1 MSVCPVCGCK
11 TDELDFVLCTIEKNE
26 EMVCSFCE
34 KQIKKLYSDPTPATA
49 QVRWLS
55 SVLEKEVPSRP
66 QNISVALN
74 DMKNKFASESQETV
88 SVGAIESQFNSIRRD
103 VNTQQNLSNGSPS
116 ISVDQ
121 YNNLLKRLEKLEGDF
136 SKYKKSQLIKT
147 VIELGLPVVMA
158 IIIAIVFFASGLY
171 DSLSSIMSMF

>member
-34 KQIKKLYSDPTPATA
+34 KQIKKFYSDETPAVA

-74 DMKNKFASESQETV
+74 DMKNKFAPESNETV
-88 SVGAIESQFNSIRRD
+88 SAGAIESQFNGIRRD
-103 VNTQQNLSNGSPS
+103 VNVQPNPSNGSQS
-116 ISVDQ
+116 ISADQ

-136 SKYKKSQLIKT
+136 AKYKKSQLIKM
-147 VIELGLPVVMA
+147 VVELGLPVVLA
-158 IIIAIVFFASGLY
+158 IIIAIIFFASGLY

>member
-74 DMKNKFASESQETV
+74 AMKSKFAPEANETV
-88 SVGAIESQFNSIRRD
+88 SERAIESQVNSIKRD
-103 VNTQQNLSNGSPS
+103 VNMPLNPSNGAPN

-121 YNNLLKRLEKLEGDF
+121 YNNLIKRLEKLEGDF
-136 SKYKKSQLIKT
+136 SKYKKSQLIKM
-147 VIELGLPVVMA
+147 VIELGLPVVMLILLA
-158 IIIAIVFFASGLY
+158 IIFFASGLY
-171 DSLSSIMSMF
+171 ESLSQLTSMY

>member
-34 KQIKKLYSDPTPATA
+34 KQIKKLYSDETPSTA

-74 DMKNKFASESQETV
+74 AMKSKFAPETNEAV
-88 SVGAIESQFNSIRRD
+88 STGAIESQFNSIKRD
-103 VNTQQNLSNGSPS
+103 VNVPANLSSGTPG

-136 SKYKKSQLIKT
+136 SKYKKSQLIKM
-147 VIELGLPVVMA
+147 VIELGLPVVLVIVLA
-158 IIIAIVFFASGLY
+158 IIFFASGLY
-171 DSLSSIMSMF
+171 ESLSQLLSIL

>member
-1 MSVCPVCGCK
+1 
-11 TDELDFVLCTIEKNE
+11 
-26 EMVCSFCE
+26 MVCSFCE
-34 KQIKKLYSDPTPATA
+34 KQIKKLYSDETPSTA

-74 DMKNKFASESQETV
+74 AMKSKFAPETNEAV
-88 SVGAIESQFNSIRRD
+88 STGAIESQFNSIRRD
-103 VNTQQNLSNGSPS
+103 VNVPSNLSSGAPS

-136 SKYKKSQLIKT
+136 SKYKKSQLIKM
-147 VIELGLPVVMA
+147 VIELGLPVVLVIVLA
-158 IIIAIVFFASGLY
+158 IIFFASGLY
-171 DSLSSIMSMF
+171 ESLSQLLSIL

>member
-66 QNISVALN
+66 QNISVVLN
-74 DMKNKFASESQETV
+74 AMKSKFAPETNETV
-88 SVGAIESQFNSIRRD
+88 SERAIESQVNSIRRD
-103 VNTQQNLSNGSPS
+103 VNTPINPSNVAPN

-136 SKYKKSQLIKT
+136 SKYKKSQLIKMI
-147 VIELGLPVVMA
+147 IELGLPVVMLILLA
-158 IIIAIVFFASGLY
+158 IIFFASGLY
-171 DSLSSIMSMF
+171 DSLSQLISMY

>member
-55 SVLEKEVPSRP
+55 SVVEKEVSSRP
-66 QNISVALN
+66 QNISVAL
-74 DMKNKFASESQETV
+74 DVMKNKFAPESNETV
-88 SVGAIESQFNSIRRD
+88 SAGAIESQFNSIRRD
-103 VNTQQNLSNGSPS
+103 VNVQPNLSNGSQS
-116 ISVDQ
+116 ISADQ

-136 SKYKKSQLIKT
+136 SKYKKSQLIKM
-147 VIELGLPVVMA
+147 VVELGLPVVLA
-158 IIIAIVFFASGLY
+158 IIIAIIFFASGLY

>member
-34 KQIKKLYSDPTPATA
+34 KQIKKLYSDETPSTA

-74 DMKNKFASESQETV
+74 AMKSKFAPETNEAV
-88 SVGAIESQFNSIRRD
+88 STGAIESQFNSIRRD
-103 VNTQQNLSNGSPS
+103 VNVPSNLSSGAPS

-136 SKYKKSQLIKT
+136 SIYKKSQLIKMI
-147 VIELGLPVVMA
+147 IELGLPVVMLILLA
-158 IIIAIVFFASGLY
+158 IIFFASGLY
-171 DSLSSIMSMF
+171 ESLSQLISMY

>member
-74 DMKNKFASESQETV
+74 DMKNKFAPELNETV
-88 SVGAIESQFNSIRRD
+88 SAGAIESQFNSIRRD

-136 SKYKKSQLIKT
+136 SKYKKSQLIKM

>member
-34 KQIKKLYSDPTPATA
+34 KQIKKFYSDETPATA

-74 DMKNKFASESQETV
+74 AMKSKFAPETNEAV
-88 SVGAIESQFNSIRRD
+88 STGAIESQFNSIRRD
-103 VNTQQNLSNGSPS
+103 VNVPANLSSGTPS

-136 SKYKKSQLIKT
+136 SKYKKGQLIKM
-147 VIELGLPVVMA
+147 VIELGLPVVLVIVLA
-158 IIIAIVFFASGLY
+158 IIFFASGLY
-171 DSLSSIMSMF
+171 ESLSQLLSIL

>member
-55 SVLEKEVPSRP
+55 SVL
-66 QNISVALN
+66 
-74 DMKNKFASESQETV
+74 
-88 SVGAIESQFNSIRRD
+88 
-103 VNTQQNLSNGSPS
+103 
-116 ISVDQ
+116 
-121 YNNLLKRLEKLEGDF
+121 
-136 SKYKKSQLIKT
+136 
-147 VIELGLPVVMA
+147 
-158 IIIAIVFFASGLY
+158 
-171 DSLSSIMSMF
+171 

>member
-34 KQIKKLYSDPTPATA
+34 KQIKKLYSDSTPATA

-74 DMKNKFASESQETV
+74 AMKSKFVPETNETV
-88 SVGAIESQFNSIRRD
+88 STGAIESQVNSIKRD
-103 VNTQQNLSNGSPS
+103 VNMPINSSNGAPN

-121 YNNLLKRLEKLEGDF
+121 YNNLIKRLEKLEGDF
-136 SKYKKSQLIKT
+136 AKYKKSQLIKMI
-147 VIELGLPVVMA
+147 IELGLPVLMLILLA
-158 IIIAIVFFASGLY
+158 IIFFASGLY
-171 DSLSSIMSMF
+171 ESLSQLLSIL

>member
-34 KQIKKLYSDPTPATA
+34 KQIKKLYSDETPSTA

-74 DMKNKFASESQETV
+74 AMKSKFAPETNEAV
-88 SVGAIESQFNSIRRD
+88 STGAIESQFNSIRRD
-103 VNTQQNLSNGSPS
+103 VNVPSNLSSGAPS

-136 SKYKKSQLIKT
+136 SKYKKSQLIKM
-147 VIELGLPVVMA
+147 VIELGLPVVLVIVLA
-158 IIIAIVFFASGLY
+158 IIFFASGLY
-171 DSLSSIMSMF
+171 ESLSQLLSIL

>member
-34 KQIKKLYSDPTPATA
+34 KQIKKLYSDETPSTA

-74 DMKNKFASESQETV
+74 AMKSKFAPETNEAV
-88 SVGAIESQFNSIRRD
+88 STGAIESQFNSIRRD
-103 VNTQQNLSNGSPS
+103 VNAPSNLSSGAPS

-136 SKYKKSQLIKT
+136 SKYKKSQLIKM
-147 VIELGLPVVMA
+147 VIELGLPVVLVIVLA
-158 IIIAIVFFASGLY
+158 IIFFASGLY
-171 DSLSSIMSMF
+171 ESLSQLLSIL

>member
-34 KQIKKLYSDPTPATA
+34 KQIKKLYSDEAPATA
-49 QVRWLS
+49 QVRWLT
-55 SVLEKEVPSRP
+55 SVVEKEVPSRP
-66 QNISVALN
+66 QNIAVALN
-74 DMKNKFASESQETV
+74 AMQSKFVPEIQEKVASA
-88 SVGAIESQFNSIRRD
+88 AIEQQFSNIKRD
-103 VNTQQNLSNGSPS
+103 INMPKISSDGAQN

-136 SKYKKSQLIKT
+136 AKYKKSQLIKM
-147 VIELGLPVVMA
+147 VIELGLPVVLVIVLA
-158 IIIAIVFFASGLY
+158 IIFFASGLY
-171 DSLSSIMSMF
+171 ESLSQLLSIL

>member
-74 DMKNKFASESQETV
+74 DMKNKFALESNETV
-88 SVGAIESQFNSIRRD
+88 SAGAIESQFGSIRRD
-103 VNTQQNLSNGSPS
+103 VNAQQTLSNGSPG

-136 SKYKKSQLIKT
+136 SKYKKSQLIKMI
-147 VIELGLPVVMA
+147 IELGLPVVML
-158 IIIAIVFFASGLY
+158 ILLAIVFFASGLY
-171 DSLSSIMSMF
+171 DSLSMLTSMF

>member
-34 KQIKKLYSDPTPATA
+34 KQIKKLYSDETPAVA
-49 QVRWLS
+49 QVRW
-55 SVLEKEVPSRP
+55 PSRP

-74 DMKNKFASESQETV
+74 AMKSKFVPETNESV
-88 SVGAIESQFNSIRRD
+88 SAGALKSQVNSIRRD
-103 VNTQQNLSNGSPS
+103 INAPSDLSNGAPN

-121 YNNLLKRLEKLEGDF
+121 YNNLIKRLEKLEGDF
-136 SKYKKSQLIKT
+136 AKYKKSQLIKMI
-147 VIELGLPVVMA
+147 IELGLPVVMLILLA
-158 IIIAIVFFASGLY
+158 IIFFASGLY
-171 DSLSSIMSMF
+171 ESLSQLISMY

>member
-34 KQIKKLYSDPTPATA
+34 KQIKKLYSDETPSTA

-74 DMKNKFASESQETV
+74 AMKNKFAPETNEAV
-88 SVGAIESQFNSIRRD
+88 STGAIESQFNSIRRD
-103 VNTQQNLSNGSPS
+103 VNVPSNLSSGAPS

-136 SKYKKSQLIKT
+136 SKYKKSQLIKM
-147 VIELGLPVVMA
+147 VIELGLPVVLVIVLA
-158 IIIAIVFFASGLY
+158 IIFFASCLY
-171 DSLSSIMSMF
+171 ESLTQLLSIL

>member
-88 SVGAIESQFNSIRRD
+88 SVEAIESQFNSIRRD

-136 SKYKKSQLIKT
+136 SKYKKSQLIKM

>member
-1 MSVCPVCGCK
+1 MSICPVCGCK

-74 DMKNKFASESQETV
+74 AMKSKFVPETNETV
-88 SVGAIESQFNSIRRD
+88 STGAIESQFGSIRRD
-103 VNTQQNLSNGSPS
+103 VNVQSNLSNGSSS

-136 SKYKKSQLIKT
+136 SKYKKSQLIKM
-147 VIELGLPVVMA
+147 VIELGLPVVLVIVLA
-158 IIIAIVFFASGLY
+158 IIFFASGLY
-171 DSLSSIMSMF
+171 ESLSQFLSIL